1 MLLPPDDFLRS
12 FEGEAV
18 VFFYFGPVALGNA
31 WPTRISIKALTRL
44 ASRGERGSE
53 SSSNWA
59 AAGSAHST
67 WCRCSASETLAE
79 EAAAEGGSKFM
90 IFHFNCQYS
99 RLKKLAKRYQ
109 KTHSPCVFLQGFC
122 QTDHHLAHHLIGPIH
137 FPRGSRKP
145 MSYWSG
151 KPRQLPSLQSPEGL
165 RLGEFTDEVFLLYTT
180 SRWWF
185 GQILFFSP
193 LLGPWNSETISFW
206 FPPTTGHLQDD
217 ANF

>member
-1 MLLPPDDFLRS
+1 
-12 FEGEAV
+12 
-18 VFFYFGPVALGNA
+18 
-31 WPTRISIKALTRL
+31 
-44 ASRGERGSE
+44 
-53 SSSNWA
+53 
-59 AAGSAHST
+59 
-67 WCRCSASETLAE
+67 
-79 EAAAEGGSKFM
+79 M

-180 SRWWF
+180 ILVGGGLDRSCSFHPYLVRETVKRSHFDSPQQQVTSKMMLISR
-185 GQILFFSP
+185 LFVDP
-193 LLGPWNSETISFW
+193 KQLN
-206 FPPTTGHLQDD
+206 Q
-217 ANF
+217 